1 MITNFK
7 QQRIM
12 KPIYNVWILLF
23 CLTFSSC
30 YDEDII
36 DPTPDPLAL
45 AGGIEFPQGD
55 NPWDN
60 DALEIYKNF
69 GVKLIYKNITEKD
82 LNKNWTNGGL
92 GSSSKIFDNCLNDEM
107 GAFYITFMKDHV
119 FPYLNREVTD
129 RVFPMYWYFIY
140 NYSSHSVILP
150 GTMEFNVALLEH
162 DESQTDCWL
171 TCFWGD
177 AAHCSN
183 IMLGTMTPNDPL
195 KEWKSPIAGNKDSY
209 AIRRF
214 KIIDEIIR
222 TAITRGNIIIP
233 EEEFDAGF
241 DHSTPLII
249 EEDIES
255 KADANYYLK
264 RGYPGNI
271 NSYSA
276 DYIKPATNPSTA
288 KETFIGYLQIAM
300 RLTKEERE
308 AKWPSAT
315 YPFLSSKFD
324 FVTNYLKKY
333 NIDLEAIAQG
343 PEDWDIKPYPELPEL
358 PETDEGDDDDDDDS
372 WPGWDW

>member
-1 MITNFK
+1 MITKFK

-30 YDEDII
+30 YNEDII
-36 DPTPDPLAL
+36 EPTPDPLAL
-45 AGGIEFPQGD
+45 AGGFEFPQGD

-69 GVKLIYKNITEKD
+69 GVKLIYKNIAEKD
-82 LNKNWTNGGL
+82 LNKSWTNGGL
-92 GSSSKIFDNCLNDEM
+92 SNSSKIFENCLNDEM
-107 GAFYITFMKDHV
+107 GAFYITFMKSHV

-129 RVFPMYWYFIY
+129 RVFPMYWYFVY
-140 NYSSHSVILP
+140 NYSVFTSISVL
-150 GTMEFNVALLEH
+150 EFHVALKEH
-162 DESQTDCWL
+162 DENQTDCWV

-177 AAHCSN
+177 AFHCSDFMSGM
-183 IMLGTMTPNDPL
+183 IMNPRDPFT
-195 KEWKSPIAGNKDSY
+195 EWLSPIAGNQDSY
-209 AIRRF
+209 TIRRF

-241 DHSTPLII
+241 DHSTPLIRN
-249 EEDIES
+249 EDIES
-255 KADANYYLK
+255 KADPNYYLR
-264 RGYPGNI
+264 RGYPGDV
-271 NSYSA
+271 NSLSAKYS
-276 DYIKPATNPSTA
+276 KPHSDNPPTA
-288 KETFIGYLQIAM
+288 KETFIGYMQIAM

-308 AKWPSAT
+308 AMWPSAT
-315 YPFLSSKFD
+315 YPFMSSKFE

-343 PEDWDIKPYPELPEL
+343 PEEWDIKPYPELPEA
-358 PETDEGDDDDDDDS
+358 DAGDDDDDP
-372 WPGWDW
+372 WGDW

>member
-36 DPTPDPLAL
+36 EPTPDPLAL
-45 AGGIEFPQGD
+45 AGGFEFPQGD
-55 NPWDN
+55 SPWDN
-60 DALEIYKNF
+60 DAMEIYKNF

-92 GSSSKIFDNCLNDEM
+92 GNSSKIFENCLNDEM
-107 GAFYITFMKDHV
+107 GAFYITFMKNHV

-129 RVFPMYWYFIY
+129 RVFPMYWYFVY
-140 NYSSHSVILP
+140 NYSSYSSMVP
-150 GTMEFNVALLEH
+150 GMLEFYVALLDH
-162 DESQTDCWL
+162 DENQTDCWI

-177 AAHCSN
+177 VAHCSN
-183 IMLGTMTPNDPL
+183 IVYGTMIPNEPL
-195 KEWKSPIAGNKDSY
+195 TEWKSPIAGNKDSY
-209 AIRRF
+209 TIRRF
-214 KIIDEIIR
+214 KVIDEVIR

-241 DHSTPLII
+241 DHSTPLVTT
-249 EEDIES
+249 EYSES

-264 RGYPGNI
+264 RGYPGNV
-271 NSYSA
+271 NSHSA
-276 DYIKPATNPSTA
+276 NYTSPRSTNPPTA

-300 RLTKEERE
+300 RFTKEERE
-308 AKWPSAT
+308 TMWPSAT
-315 YPFLSSKFD
+315 YPFLSTKFD

-343 PEDWDIKPYPELPEL
+343 PEDWDIKPYPELPK
-358 PETDEGDDDDDDDS
+358 TDEGDDNDDP
-372 WPGWDW
+372 WAGWDW

>member
-82 LNKNWTNGGL
+82 LNKSWTNGGL
-92 GSSSKIFDNCLNDEM
+92 GGSSSKIFENCLNDEM

-129 RVFPMYWYFIY
+129 RVFPMYWYLVY
-140 NYSSHSVILP
+140 NYSIFSSMVP
-150 GTMEFNVALLEH
+150 GVLEYYVGLLEH
-162 DESQTDCWL
+162 DESQTDCWI

-177 AAHCSN
+177 VAHCST
-183 IMLGTMTPNDPL
+183 IMYGTMIPSDPL
-195 KEWKSPIAGNKDSY
+195 DAWKTPIAGNKDSY
-209 AIRRF
+209 TIRRF
-214 KIIDEIIR
+214 KVIDEIIR

-233 EEEFDAGF
+233 EDEFDAGF
-241 DHSTPLII
+241 DHSTPLVID
-249 EEDIES
+249 ELVES
-255 KADANYYLK
+255 KANPNYYLK

-276 DYIKPATNPSTA
+276 AYSKPGSENPPTA

-300 RLTKEERE
+300 RFTKEERE
-308 AKWPSAT
+308 TMWPSAT
-315 YPFLSSKFD
+315 YPFLSSKLD
-324 FVTNYLKKY
+324 FVIDHLKKY

-343 PEDWDIKPYPELPEL
+343 PEDWDIKPYPELPE
-358 PETDEGDDDDDDDS
+358 TDEGDGGDDDDP
-372 WPGWDW
+372 WAGWDW